1 MMGRAGIV
9 SQSAK
14 IRLIVGIG
22 FIWIIFESLL
32 HLRLFVS
39 FWTAFKATSDCNCHH
54 FHIWYVI
61 MA

>member
-22 FIWIIFESLL
+22 FIWIIFESLQY
-32 HLRLFVS
+32 LRLFVS
-39 FWTAFKATSDCNCHH
+39 F
-54 FHIWYVI
+54 
-61 MA
+61 

>member
-1 MMGRAGIV
+1 MGRDGV
-9 SQSAK
+9 VGHSDR

-22 FIWIIFESLL
+22 FIWITFESLQY
-32 HLRLFVS
+32 LRLFV
-39 FWTAFKATSDCNCHH
+39 WCCTALKATSDCNCHR

>member
-22 FIWIIFESLL
+22 FIWIIFESLQ
-32 HLRLFVS
+32 HLRLFVW
-39 FWTAFKATSDCNCHH
+39 FCTALKTTSDCNCHH
-54 FHIWYVI
+54 FHIWYVT
-61 MA
+61 MV